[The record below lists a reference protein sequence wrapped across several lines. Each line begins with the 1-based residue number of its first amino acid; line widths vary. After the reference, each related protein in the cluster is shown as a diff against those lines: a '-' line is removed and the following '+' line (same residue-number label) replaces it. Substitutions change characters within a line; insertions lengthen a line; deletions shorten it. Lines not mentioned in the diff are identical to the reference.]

1 MVCEVGF
8 DCSYIYHLTGKEVVM
23 ASSERPFSGGNTNFG
38 SITIRN
44 FLEHYLG
51 MYCNPHGVVM
61 TIYRDDTIS
70 VASTFYRT
78 VAGGM
83 NTVGVAYD
91 SESMNQFLETFAITS
106 IHDLDEITALSLM
119 ALYQQ
124 GRAEIYCCLDNHD
137 GLLCFRRQNECLY
150 AKDDFDVEH
159 AVPIALETAEAFV
172 RYTKQY
178 FEEEK

>member
-1 MVCEVGF
+1 
-8 DCSYIYHLTGKEVVM
+8 
-23 ASSERPFSGGNTNFG
+23 FSGGNTNFG

-124 GRAEIYCCLDNHD
+124 GRAE
-137 GLLCFRRQNECLY
+137 
-150 AKDDFDVEH
+150 
-159 AVPIALETAEAFV
+159 
-172 RYTKQY
+172 
-178 FEEEK
+178 